1 MKNSVRIKNM
11 AGYLNF
17 ICDKDIPFEKI
28 ISDLRERLEII
39 EQKKNKILPC
49 VIWFDN
55 RQLSEREKLELSDTF
70 KSYGIDNFR
79 SIF

>member
-39 EQKKNKILPC
+39 EQKKNKI
-49 VIWFDN
+49 
-55 RQLSEREKLELSDTF
+55 
-70 KSYGIDNFR
+70 
-79 SIF
+79 

>member
-39 EQKKNKILPC
+39 EQKKNKYDLKEQALC
-49 VIWFDN
+49 W
-55 RQLSEREKLELSDTF
+55 EKCCTVPVLFSF
-70 KSYGIDNFR
+70 
-79 SIF
+79 